1 MAEEVTTSEE
11 AEEEK
16 EDVIRPVGFFC
27 RFGVGVRYWWGD
39 GVVASIE
46 RVIG

>member
-16 EDVIRPVGFFC
+16 DEDVSLVSS
-27 RFGVGVRYWWGD
+27 FGVPLSVWSRRKVS
-39 GVVASIE
+39 VVMM
-46 RVIG
+46 V

>member
-16 EDVIRPVGFFC
+16 DEDVSLVSSFWVLLSVWSQRKVS
-27 RFGVGVRYWWGD
+27 
-39 GVVASIE
+39 VA
-46 RVIG
+46 VMV

>member
-16 EDVIRPVGFFC
+16 EEQPEDVSLVPIWSRWC
-27 RFGVGVRYWWGD
+27 GVGG
-39 GVVASIE
+39 GN
-46 RVIG
+46 